1 MLRRSLACHVH
12 EHSEFPHCLLY
23 VPWGV
28 QRSLRMFHQ
37 GGVQDRH
44 LFHEYVPRQPF
55 VEGPFDGRTS
65 THDFR
70 LAHFAVDREL
80 GDVALDP
87 STDAA

>member
-1 MLRRSLACHVH
+1 MLD
-12 EHSEFPHCLLY
+12 

-28 QRSLRMFHQ
+28 QRSLRMFYES
-37 GGVQDRH
+37 GVQDRH
-44 LFHEYVPRQPF
+44 LSLEYFPRQPF
-55 VEGPFDGRTS
+55 VEGRFDGRTS

-70 LAHFAVDREL
+70 LAHYAVGREL